1 MNTSTL
7 KVGDVDLADTKVFEQ
22 AVPHDYFALLR
33 REAPITWQ
41 PQPEEEN
48 GGFWNITRY
57 ADIEEI
63 EKNVEV
69 FTSRC
74 DISPMPVPQSTL
86 ENTIDHSIIMS
97 DPPRHGFLRRS
108 IMKAFTP
115 KAIKQL
121 EQTIQ
126 TCAVDAVNAIIDKG
140 ECDLHD
146 MAAYT
151 PIEVV
156 AEILGVPAHDRQ
168 KLFDWANAMFGSS
181 DPELS
186 DPQRNMMGAFQMF
199 SYARRLGLARR
210 EKPGEDVFS
219 MLSAAEEDGE
229 QLSDIDLGAT
239 FIVLATAGNETTRTQ
254 FLQGAL
260 LLMEHPEVAA
270 QLREDASLIDNAVEE
285 MLRLTTPAMC
295 FARRATRDYEINGQ
309 LIKKGQKV
317 LMWYVSGN
325 RDESVFENPNVFD
338 IHRANANK
346 HLSFG
351 SSGAVHRCLGANLAR
366 TELKAMLLQLVTR
379 LPDIKLAGKV
389 DRLRSNFTNGIKRM
403 PVAFS
408 KSEPT
413 GDASHVTMYAS
424 GYEAALKQAA
434 EHSEPEVI
442 LEASASGHDI
452 QLVHLARVEL
462 QLGVP
467 QIIAEGPRG
476 TRLMVDITKASWEG
490 PRLKAVQAPCPSG
503 DWATVSPDGALMI
516 DVRATIETHD
526 GATIFVTYEGRSDY
540 SKGGTA
546 PIIVTPKF
554 ETADPRYSWLNKVQ
568 AVGRG
573 RSEGMSKLIYEVYEV
588 R

>member
-1 MNTSTL
+1 MSTANL
-7 KVGDVDLADTKVFEQ
+7 KVGDVDLANPEIFEH
-22 AVPHDYFALLR
+22 AVPYEYFAMLR
-33 REAPITWQ
+33 KEAPITWQ

-63 EKNVEV
+63 EKNIEV

-97 DPPRHGFLRRS
+97 DQPRHTFLRQA

-115 KAIKQL
+115 KAIKKL
-121 EQTIQ
+121 EETIQ
-126 TCAVDAVNAIIDKG
+126 TCAADAMNAIIDKG

-186 DPQRNMMGAFQMF
+186 DPQSNMMGAFQMF
-199 SYARRLGLARR
+199 SYARRLGMARR
-210 EKPGEDVFS
+210 SDPGEDVFS
-219 MLSAAEEDGE
+219 MLSAAEENGE

-260 LLMEHPEVAA
+260 LLIEHPEIAT
-270 QLREDASLIDNAVEE
+270 QLREDPSLMNNAVEE

-295 FARRATRDYEINGQ
+295 FARRATRDHTVNGQ
-309 LIKKGQKV
+309 LIKEGEKV

-325 RDESVFENPNVFD
+325 RDESVFEDPDTFNIF
-338 IHRANANK
+338 RKNANK

-351 SSGAVHRCLGANLAR
+351 SNGAIHRCLGANLAR
-366 TELKAMLLQLVTR
+366 TELRAMLQQLVNR
-379 LPDIKLAGKV
+379 LPDLQLAGNV

-403 PVAFS
+403 PVKFS
-408 KSEPT
+408 KGQPT
-413 GDASHVTMYAS
+413 ADASHVKMYAS
-424 GYEAALKQAA
+424 GYEEALKKGSEAA
-434 EHSEPEVI
+434 EPEVV
-442 LEASASGHDI
+442 LQGVEGHDI

-467 QIIAEGPRG
+467 AIIPEGPRG
-476 TRLMVDITKASWEG
+476 TRLMVEVTKASWQG
-490 PRLKAVQAPCPSG
+490 ARIKAVGAPCPAG
-503 DWATVSPDGALMI
+503 DWATVSADGALMI
-516 DVRATIETHD
+516 DVRATIETDD
-526 GATIFVTYEGRSDY
+526 GATIFVSYEGRSDY

-546 PIIVTPKF
+546 PIIITPKF
-554 ETADPRYSWLNKVQ
+554 ETSDPRYLWLNKVQ